1 MADIARKT
9 QELKGIAPD
18 RIPVVELLEAGQPA
32 ILKGV
37 AREWPLVQKGLES
50 PAAAIAYLRRFGGPH
65 PITVFLGHPDI
76 AGRFF
81 YNDDFTGFNFK
92 ALKAPL
98 GDTLDR
104 LEAQLGESGAPSIY
118 VGSTDVDL
126 YLPELRRENDLRL
139 TGHAFEHHRPI
150 VSIWLGNRTVATA
163 HFDSTNNLACC
174 AVGRRRF
181 TLFPPEQVHNLYPGP
196 LEPTP
201 GGQVVSM
208 VDFEAPDFERFPRFR
223 EALAAGQV
231 AELEPGDVLF
241 YPALWW
247 HHVQALESFN
257 ALVNY
262 WWSTSPAFMDSPQ
275 NTLLHALISL
285 RDRPAQE
292 KAAWRAMF
300 DYYVFGES
308 GRAAEHLPAQA
319 RGNLA
324 PLDDVKARRLRA
336 FLISR
341 LNR

>member
-1 MADIARKT
+1 MAEIARKT
-9 QELKGIAPD
+9 QAITGVSPD
-18 RIPVVELLEAGQPA
+18 RIPVAELLEAGQPA
-32 ILKGV
+32 ILKGL
-37 AREWPLVQKGLES
+37 AREWPLVRSGLES
-50 PAAAIAYLRRFGGPH
+50 PQSAIAYLRRFAGPA

-81 YNDDFTGFNFK
+81 YNDEFTGFNFK

-104 LEAQLGESGAPSIY
+104 LQAQLGEAGAPSIY

-126 YLPELRRENDLRL
+126 YLPQLRKENDLLLR
-139 TGHAFEHHRPI
+139 GPEFENHRPI

-163 HFDSTNNLACC
+163 HYDSTHNLACC

-181 TLFPPEQVHNLYPGP
+181 CLFPPEQVHNLYPGP

-201 GGQVVSM
+201 GGQVISM

-231 AELEPGDVLF
+231 ADLEPGDVLF
-241 YPALWW
+241 YPAMWW

-262 WWSTSPAFMDSPQ
+262 WWTTSPAFIDSAHV
-275 NTLLHALISL
+275 TLMHALLSL

-292 KAAWRAMF
+292 KAAWRAIF
-300 DYYVFGES
+300 DYYVFGSPE
-308 GRAAEHLPAQA
+308 RAGEHLPTHA

-324 PLDDVKARRLRA
+324 PMDETKARRLRA
-336 FLISR
+336 FLINR